1 MGEEPERIYD
11 VKRFLQLAKRY
22 SDIQELDAITVN
34 KLLEKIVMY
43 ILEKIDGRKHMT
55 IESFF
60 TECRLDSFPV

>member
-34 KLLEKIVMY
+34 KLLEKIRIAIDSDTFDELYKQY
-43 ILEKIDGRKHMT
+43 IT
-55 IESFF
+55 V
-60 TECRLDSFPV
+60 LDTRI